1 MALDLSTLYVVAA
14 LGMLV
19 AGLIHLMPVATR
31 RFGRW
36 ATLWG
41 GGHLVVGMTAIVA
54 VFNDRI
60 GLGWAPNIGN
70 PMAVLGYALITAA
83 VIRFDRPDARL
94 APLMS
99 IAAIVAAPL
108 LVCGDASHFHLR
120 VAYLNIVRAG
130 FDIAVLIVAVRL
142 ARREA
147 LQTGWIVTTLFAIT
161 LPLFLGRAWLAYAD
175 RIGTHLTGMHD
186 DLGAW
191 LAAGQIAF
199 IIFRAFSLLILQA
212 ERSEKALRDK
222 MERDWLTGAL
232 NRAGLDGVARSLAGH
247 GASVSVMML
256 DIDRFK
262 MLNDSQGHAAG
273 DTALRTLA
281 DIAHAALD
289 KQGHL
294 VRWGGDEFV
303 CLLPTIP
310 IAQARGIG
318 TRIAEQFAQTMAQR
332 VPTDVAPSVSVS
344 IGIVEGR
351 SHAPLVELIAEADR
365 VMYLAKGDRRQNAAC
380 AAAYAQTP
388 RPGGTSRPPDR
399 PARPIGDANLSHRLR
414 RWDQAVGGSFFA
426 PDLPNPTNSRSS
438 PTVTESMTLANSGG
452 SAFAALRGGSG
463 VSPANGPVPA
473 DLPISAAA

>member
-41 GGHLVVGMTAIVA
+41 GGHLVIGMTAIVA

-108 LVCGDASHFHLR
+108 LVCGDAGHFHFR

-161 LPLFLGRAWLAYAD
+161 IPLFLGRAWLAYGD
-175 RIGTHLTGMHD
+175 RIGTHLTGLHD

-232 NRAGLDGVARSLAGH
+232 NRAGLDGVARSLGSRSGH
-247 GASVSVMML
+247 GAPVSVMML

-262 MLNDSQGHAAG
+262 ILNDSQGHAAG
-273 DTALRTLA
+273 DTALCALA
-281 DIAHAALD
+281 DIAHAALG

-310 IAQARGIG
+310 IAQARGVAA
-318 TRIAEQFAQTMAQR
+318 RIAEQFAQTMAQR
-332 VPTDVAPSVSVS
+332 VPSDVAPSVS
-344 IGIVEGR
+344 IGIVEGQ
-351 SHAPLVELIAEADR
+351 SHAPLIDLITEADR
-365 VMYLAKGDRRQNAAC
+365 VMYLAKRDRRQNTG
-380 AAAYAQTP
+380 AAAYAQTHP
-388 RPGGTSRPPDR
+388 SRR
-399 PARPIGDANLSHRLR
+399 YIK
-414 RWDQAVGGSFFA
+414 
-426 PDLPNPTNSRSS
+426 
-438 PTVTESMTLANSGG
+438 
-452 SAFAALRGGSG
+452 AA
-463 VSPANGPVPA
+463 
-473 DLPISAAA
+473 